1 MKKEKEPYDEKT
13 VVAPELRLVYDIFLI
28 GVEVVARSG
37 CSPKGLVWFIQLS
50 KQRSQSL
57 FLHQFQLPNIQ
68 PMQNSFRITNI
79 LEFRKQEKS

>member
-37 CSPKGLVWFIQLS
+37 CSSKGLV
-50 KQRSQSL
+50 
-57 FLHQFQLPNIQ
+57 
-68 PMQNSFRITNI
+68 
-79 LEFRKQEKS
+79 